1 MTGKSDLTPQQAQ
14 DEIFSRFLT
23 EEYLSFLTR
32 KIVKL
37 KKRRLT
43 YNNLKRED
51 QELFQEFNRG
61 LVSSGTLARVRRK
74 LKRI

>member
-1 MTGKSDLTPQQAQ
+1 MTGRDLTPQQAQ

-37 KKRRLT
+37 KNKRLT
-43 YNNLKRED
+43 YNNLIKED

-61 LVSSGTLARVRRK
+61 LVSIGTLARVRRRLKK
-74 LKRI
+74 L